1 MLAWPIFDTIRPSK
15 DTGRVAGPQHGLDIR
30 NDVGAM
36 MERGSVPLDKDN
48 VIRCVLHMEKGADC
62 ALAGYNI
69 IRNAESDRS
78 VELRRLGD
86 IWNSDLVVI
95 EPPRGGSAVDLDVHI
110 APRPLRHGR
119 HRFEGGPDRI
129 DRL

>member
-1 MLAWPIFDTIRPSK
+1 
-15 DTGRVAGPQHGLDIR
+15 
-30 NDVGAM
+30 
-36 MERGSVPLDKDN
+36 
-48 VIRCVLHMEKGADC
+48 MEKGADR

-69 IRNAESDRS
+69 VRNAESDRS